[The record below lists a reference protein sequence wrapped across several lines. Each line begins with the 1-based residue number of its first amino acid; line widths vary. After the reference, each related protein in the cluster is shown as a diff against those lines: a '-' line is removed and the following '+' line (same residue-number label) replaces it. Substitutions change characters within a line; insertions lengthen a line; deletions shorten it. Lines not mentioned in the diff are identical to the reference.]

1 VPEGFHA
8 PLNIGGLDVMAFI
21 DTGAN
26 VSCFSQSFVERANL
40 QSRVKPPKRGETD
53 HINGFDEDHQ
63 TPRIGTV
70 TCAIIAHKRGEEDHE
85 FEVINS
91 TDEVI
96 IGTDLFEFIGIT
108 LHGVPFQFPDGD
120 KGRRA
125 FNEAATAEEDL
136 RKPIKP

>member
-1 VPEGFHA
+1 MPEGFHA

-96 IGTDLFEFIGIT
+96 IGTDLND
-108 LHGVPFQFPDGD
+108 QGD
-120 KGRRA
+120 LLEGLSAHFDSTRLEQWMDHFA
-125 FNEAATAEEDL
+125 V
-136 RKPIKP
+136 